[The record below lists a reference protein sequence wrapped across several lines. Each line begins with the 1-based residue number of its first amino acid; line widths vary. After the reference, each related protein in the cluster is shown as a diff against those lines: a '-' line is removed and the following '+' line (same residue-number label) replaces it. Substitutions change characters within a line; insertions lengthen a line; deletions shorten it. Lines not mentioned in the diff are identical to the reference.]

1 MRFYII
7 GGLILALFVALGLAY
22 WQGRGAGEA
31 DRLRDHISTRER
43 MDEVDTSFDGC
54 GWFDR
59 LREAC
64 E

>member
-1 MRFYII
+1 MRAY
-7 GGLILALFVALGLAY
+7 LAAGALAAVLSALGLAY

>member
-1 MRFYII
+1 MKLYII

-31 DRLRDHISTRER
+31 DRLRDQVSTHER
-43 MDEVDTSFDGC
+43 MNDADPDFAIC
-54 GWFDR
+54 PWHDR
-59 LREAC
+59 LLGDC